1 MIDASLSAACLNA
14 AGRFTRWLE
23 RHGEVSFD
31 HQTLYAGPVGGRA
44 KAAYYS
50 HPRLGKLLVA
60 PLVLCEALLPS
71 ARRAFITQLRFP
83 IADAHY
89 AMGFAALHVATGE
102 QAHHARAVHF
112 LEVLEATRC
121 PGFERHA
128 WGYPFDWVTRT
139 GVMKAQTPLI
149 TTTPYA
155 YEAFEAVHRIDGN
168 PRWQAALQ
176 SIAEHALRDFPDRL
190 LPGGAATVGYNP
202 VDPVGGVV
210 NASAYRAFL
219 LTSAGLR
226 FDRPDYLEAAGR
238 NLRFVL
244 DMQQPDGSW
253 PYAADGVRGFVDH
266 FHTCFVLKALAKIEK
281 LRGPG
286 PYTSAIDRGLD
297 YYVQHLFNEEGLPRP
312 FSVAP
317 RLTVYKQELY
327 DYAECINLG
336 LLLRGRHAGLDSR
349 LEHALRDLLDRWQRP
364 SGAFRARRLL
374 LGWDDVPMHRWAQS
388 QAFRSL
394 SLAALAGSTA
404 SATPTRAAGASP
416 ARPEPAAL
424 VS

>member
-1 MIDASLSAACLNA
+1 MIDPGLAAPSLAAA
-14 AGRFTRWLE
+14 TRFTQWLD

-44 KAAYYS
+44 KEAYYR

-71 ARRAFITQLRFP
+71 ARRAFVTRLRFP

-89 AMGFAALHVATGE
+89 AMGFAALHAATGE
-102 QAHHARAVHF
+102 GRHHARAVHF

-121 PGFERHA
+121 PGFPRHA

-155 YEAFEAVHRIDGN
+155 YEAFEAVHAIDGN
-168 PRWQAALQ
+168 PRWLATMH
-176 SIAEHALRDFPDRL
+176 SIAEHALRDFPDRA
-190 LPGGAATVGYNP
+190 LPSGASTVGYNP

-226 FDRPDYLEAAGR
+226 FDRQDCLDAAGR
-238 NLRFVL
+238 NLQFVL
-244 DMQQPDGSW
+244 EMQQPDGSW

-266 FHTCFVLKALAKIEK
+266 FHTCFVLKALAKIER
-281 LRGPG
+281 LRGSG
-286 PYTSAIDRGLD
+286 PHSRAIDRGLD

-336 LLLRGRHAGLDSR
+336 LLLTGRHAGLDAR
-349 LEHALRDLLDRWQRP
+349 LDATLRDLLGRWQLP

-394 SLAALAGSTA
+394 SLAAVAALDQG
-404 SATPTRAAGASP
+404 RAPVQPAGAAA
-416 ARPEPAAL
+416 ARHEPAAL
-424 VS
+424 AT